1 MGVLLGPGWR
11 FGTMG
16 RAMGPESCL
25 GRGPEAS
32 DPGIRG
38 QRGCPPGHLRAVG
51 CGLEI
56 GRSMSSSSSLS
67 GFLALPGGMQES
79 E

>member
-38 QRGCPPGHLRAVG
+38 QKGCPPGLGAVG

-56 GRSMSSSSSLS
+56 GRSVSSSSSLS
-67 GFLALPGGMQES
+67 GSLAPPGGVQEPG
-79 E
+79 